1 VASWGIHTEVEFHKW
16 EGEMGVFDGKVAWV
30 TGAGTGIGKAGA
42 LMFAREGAS
51 VALIG
56 RRRDKLD
63 EVATAIHAAGGTATV
78 EALDVADRA
87 KVGAA
92 AARLLQRFRRVDI
105 LVNNAGL
112 NVTNRRLD
120 EITPEDWDHVIAVN
134 LTGAFNMA
142 MAAMPT
148 MREQKD
154 GLIINVASTAAKRV
168 SGVAGIAY
176 SASKFGMLGMSLSL
190 TQEAWKF
197 GVRACCLCPDDV
209 NTPIMARRK
218 VKYPPEVLEQF
229 IQPEDLAET
238 MRFVALMPRRT
249 SIPEMLIYP
258 TNVRPYTPAET
269 GLSS

>member
-1 VASWGIHTEVEFHKW
+1 MTAFA
-16 EGEMGVFDGKVAWV
+16 GKVVWM
-30 TGAGTGIGKAGA
+30 TGAGTGIGRAGA
-42 LMFAREGAS
+42 LMFAQEGAA

-63 EVATAIHAAGGTATV
+63 EVAAEIQAIGGTAAV
-78 EALDVADRA
+78 EALDVADRK
-87 KVGAA
+87 KVGKAGE
-92 AARLLQRFRRVDI
+92 RLLKRLGRVDI

-112 NVTNRRLD
+112 NVVNRRLN
-120 EITPEDWDHVIAVN
+120 EISAEDWDYILAVN
-134 LTGAFNMA
+134 LTGAFNMVQ
-142 MAAMPT
+142 AAMPA
-148 MREQKD
+148 MRRQQD

-209 NTPIMARRK
+209 NTPIMSRRK
-218 VKYPPEVLEQF
+218 VKYRPEVLEQF

-249 SIPEMLIYP
+249 SIPEMIIYP
-258 TNVRPYTPAET
+258 TNIRPYTPAES
-269 GLSS
+269 GLTS

>member
-1 VASWGIHTEVEFHKW
+1 MTAFA
-16 EGEMGVFDGKVAWV
+16 GKVVWM

-42 LMFAREGAS
+42 LMFAQEGAA

-63 EVATAIHAAGGTATV
+63 EVAAEIQAAGGEAAV
-78 EALDVADRA
+78 EALDIADRT
-87 KVGAA
+87 KVGEAGE
-92 AARLLQRFRRVDI
+92 RLLKRLGRVDI

-112 NVTNRRLD
+112 NVVNRRLD
-120 EITPEDWDHVIAVN
+120 EIIAEDWDYILAVN
-134 LTGAFNMA
+134 LTGAFNMVQ
-142 MAAMPT
+142 AAMPT
-148 MREQKD
+148 MRNQKD
-154 GLIINVASTAAKRV
+154 GLIINIASTAAKRV

-197 GVRACCLCPDDV
+197 GIRACCLCPDDV
-209 NTPIMARRK
+209 NTPIMAKRK

-258 TNVRPYTPAET
+258 TNVRPYTSAES
-269 GLSS
+269 GLTS

>member
-1 VASWGIHTEVEFHKW
+1 MTAFV
-16 EGEMGVFDGKVAWV
+16 GKVAWM
-30 TGAGTGIGKAGA
+30 TGAGTGIGRAGA
-42 LMFAREGAS
+42 LMFAREGAA

-63 EVATAIHAAGGTATV
+63 EVATEVQALGGTAMV

-87 KVGAA
+87 EVGEAA
-92 AARLLQRFRRVDI
+92 DRLLKQLGRVDF
-105 LVNNAGL
+105 LVNNAGI
-112 NVTNRRLD
+112 NVLDRRLD
-120 EITPEDWDHVIAVN
+120 EISAANWDYILAVN
-134 LTGAFNMA
+134 LTGAFNMVQAVMPA
-142 MAAMPT
+142 MRAQ
-148 MREQKD
+148 RD

-197 GVRACCLCPDDV
+197 GIRACCLCPDDV

-218 VKYPPEVLEQF
+218 VQYPPEVLEQF

-249 SIPEMLIYP
+249 SIPEMIIYP
-258 TNVRPYTPAET
+258 TNIRPYTPAES
-269 GLSS
+269 GLPS

>member
-1 VASWGIHTEVEFHKW
+1 MTAFA
-16 EGEMGVFDGKVAWV
+16 GKVVWM

-42 LMFAREGAS
+42 LMFAQEGAA

-63 EVATAIHAAGGTATV
+63 EVAAEIQAIGGSAAV
-78 EALDVADRA
+78 EALDVADRK
-87 KVGAA
+87 KVAEAGE
-92 AARLLQRFRRVDI
+92 RLLKRLGRVDI

-112 NVTNRRLD
+112 NVVNRRLD
-120 EITPEDWDHVIAVN
+120 EITAEDWDYILAVN
-134 LTGAFNMA
+134 LTGAFNMVQ
-142 MAAMPT
+142 AAMPT
-148 MREQKD
+148 MRNQKD
-154 GLIINVASTAAKRV
+154 GLIINIASTAAKRV

-197 GVRACCLCPDDV
+197 GIRACCLCPDDV

-218 VKYPPEVLEQF
+218 VQYPPEVLEQF

-258 TNVRPYTPAET
+258 TNVRPYTPAES
-269 GLSS
+269 GLTS

>member
-1 VASWGIHTEVEFHKW
+1 MTAFA
-16 EGEMGVFDGKVAWV
+16 GKVVWM

-42 LMFAREGAS
+42 LMFAQEGAA

-63 EVATAIHAAGGTATV
+63 EVAAEIQAIGGKAAV
-78 EALDVADRA
+78 EALDVADRK
-87 KVGAA
+87 KVGEAGE
-92 AARLLQRFRRVDI
+92 RLLKRLGRVDI

-112 NVTNRRLD
+112 NVVNRRLN
-120 EITPEDWDHVIAVN
+120 EITAEDWDYILAVN
-134 LTGAFNMA
+134 LTGAFNMVQ
-142 MAAMPT
+142 AAMPT
-148 MREQKD
+148 MRNQKD
-154 GLIINVASTAAKRV
+154 GLIINIASTAAKRV

-197 GVRACCLCPDDV
+197 GIRACCLCPDDV

-249 SIPEMLIYP
+249 SIPEMLIYS
-258 TNVRPYTPAET
+258 TNVRPYTPAES
-269 GLSS
+269 GLPS

>member
-1 VASWGIHTEVEFHKW
+1 MTAFA
-16 EGEMGVFDGKVAWV
+16 GKVVWM

-42 LMFAREGAS
+42 LMFAQEGAA

-63 EVATAIHAAGGTATV
+63 EVAAEIQTIGGKAAV
-78 EALDVADRA
+78 EALDVADRK
-87 KVGAA
+87 KVGEAGE
-92 AARLLQRFRRVDI
+92 RLLKRLGRVDI

-112 NVTNRRLD
+112 NVVNRRLN
-120 EITPEDWDHVIAVN
+120 EITAEDWDHILAVN
-134 LTGAFNMA
+134 LTGAFNMVQ
-142 MAAMPT
+142 AAMPT
-148 MREQKD
+148 MRNQQD
-154 GLIINVASTAAKRV
+154 GLIINIASTAAKRV

-197 GVRACCLCPDDV
+197 GIRACCLCPDDV

-229 IQPEDLAET
+229 IQPEDLAEA

-258 TNVRPYTPAET
+258 TNVRPYTPAES
-269 GLSS
+269 GLTS

>member
-1 VASWGIHTEVEFHKW
+1 MTAFA
-16 EGEMGVFDGKVAWV
+16 GKVVWM

-42 LMFAREGAS
+42 LMFAQEGAA

-63 EVATAIHAAGGTATV
+63 EVAAQIQAIGGKAAV
-78 EALDVADRA
+78 EALDVADRK
-87 KVGAA
+87 KVGEAGE
-92 AARLLQRFRRVDI
+92 RLLKRLGRVDI

-112 NVTNRRLD
+112 NVVNRRLD
-120 EITPEDWDHVIAVN
+120 EITAEDWDHILAVN
-134 LTGAFNMA
+134 LTGAFNMVQ
-142 MAAMPT
+142 AAMPT
-148 MREQKD
+148 MRNQKD
-154 GLIINVASTAAKRV
+154 GLIINIASTAAKRV

-197 GVRACCLCPDDV
+197 GIRACCLCPDDV

-258 TNVRPYTPAET
+258 TNVRPYTPAES
-269 GLSS
+269 GLPS

>member
-1 VASWGIHTEVEFHKW
+1 MTAFA
-16 EGEMGVFDGKVAWV
+16 GKVVWM

-42 LMFAREGAS
+42 LMFAQEGAA

-63 EVATAIHAAGGTATV
+63 EVAAEIQAIGGKAVV
-78 EALDVADRA
+78 EALDVADRK
-87 KVGAA
+87 KVGEAGE
-92 AARLLQRFRRVDI
+92 RLLKRLGRVDI

-112 NVTNRRLD
+112 NVVNRRLN
-120 EITPEDWDHVIAVN
+120 EITAEDWDYILAVN
-134 LTGAFNMA
+134 LTGAFNMVQ
-142 MAAMPT
+142 AAMPT
-148 MREQKD
+148 MRNQQD
-154 GLIINVASTAAKRV
+154 GLIINIASTAAKRV

-197 GVRACCLCPDDV
+197 GIRACCLCPDDV

-258 TNVRPYTPAET
+258 TNVRPYTPAES
-269 GLSS
+269 GLTS

>member
-1 VASWGIHTEVEFHKW
+1 MTAFA
-16 EGEMGVFDGKVAWV
+16 GKVVWM

-42 LMFAREGAS
+42 LMFAQEGAA

-63 EVATAIHAAGGTATV
+63 EVAAEIQAIGGTAAV
-78 EALDVADRA
+78 EALDVADRK
-87 KVGAA
+87 KVGEAGE
-92 AARLLQRFRRVDI
+92 RLLKRLGRVDI

-112 NVTNRRLD
+112 NVVNRRLD
-120 EITPEDWDHVIAVN
+120 EITAEDWDYILAVN
-134 LTGAFNMA
+134 LTGAFNMVQA
-142 MAAMPT
+142 VMPT
-148 MREQKD
+148 MRNQKD
-154 GLIINVASTAAKRV
+154 GLIINIASTAAKRV

-197 GVRACCLCPDDV
+197 GIRACCLCPDDV

-258 TNVRPYTPAET
+258 TNVRPYTPAES
-269 GLSS
+269 GLTS

>member
-1 VASWGIHTEVEFHKW
+1 MSAFA
-16 EGEMGVFDGKVAWV
+16 GKVVWM

-42 LMFAREGAS
+42 LMFAREGAA

-56 RRRDKLD
+56 RRRDTLD
-63 EVATAIHAAGGTATV
+63 EVAAEIQAFGGTAAVETV
-78 EALDVADRA
+78 DVADRL
-87 KVGAA
+87 KVGEVAE
-92 AARLLQRFRRVDI
+92 RLLERLKGVDI
-105 LVNNAGL
+105 LVNNAGI
-112 NVTNRRLD
+112 NVVNRRLE
-120 EITPEDWDHVIAVN
+120 EIAAADWDCILAVN
-134 LTGAFNMA
+134 LTGAFNMVQ
-142 MAAMPT
+142 AALPP
-148 MREQKD
+148 MRAQRD

-238 MRFVALMPRRT
+238 MKFVALMPRRT
-249 SIPEMLIYP
+249 SIPEMIIYP
-258 TNVRPYTPAET
+258 TNIRPYTPAES
-269 GLSS
+269 GLPS

>member
-1 VASWGIHTEVEFHKW
+1 MTAF
-16 EGEMGVFDGKVAWV
+16 MGKVVWV
-30 TGAGTGIGKAGA
+30 TGAGTGIGKAAA
-42 LMFAREGAS
+42 LMFAREGAT

-56 RRRDKLD
+56 RRRDKLE
-63 EVATAIHAAGGTATV
+63 EVAAEIKGTGGTSAV
-78 EALDVADRA
+78 EALDVAERS
-87 KVGAA
+87 KVGVAA
-92 AARLLQRFRRVDI
+92 GRLLKGLGRVDI

-112 NVTNRRLD
+112 NVLNRRLD
-120 EITPEDWDHVIAVN
+120 EITAEDWDYIIGVN
-134 LTGAFNMA
+134 LTGAFNMVHVVL
-142 MAAMPT
+142 PT
-148 MREQKD
+148 MRKQGE

-190 TQEAWKF
+190 TQEAFKF

-209 NTPIMARRK
+209 NTPIMSRRK

-238 MRFVALMPRRT
+238 MRFVALMPSRT

>member
-1 VASWGIHTEVEFHKW
+1 MTAFA
-16 EGEMGVFDGKVAWV
+16 GKVAWV
-30 TGAGTGIGKAGA
+30 TGAGTGIGKAAA
-42 LMFAREGAS
+42 LMFAREGAA

-56 RRRDKLD
+56 RRRDKLE
-63 EVATAIHAAGGTATV
+63 EVAAEIKASGGTGIV

-87 KVGAA
+87 KVGEAA
-92 AARLLQRFRRVDI
+92 GRLLKTLGRVDI

-112 NVTNRRLD
+112 NVLNRRLD
-120 EITPEDWDHVIAVN
+120 EITAEDWDHIIAVN

-142 MAAMPT
+142 QAVMPT
-148 MREQKD
+148 MRKQGD

-209 NTPIMARRK
+209 NTPIMSGRK

-238 MRFVALMPRRT
+238 MRFVALMPKRT

>member
-1 VASWGIHTEVEFHKW
+1 MSAFA
-16 EGEMGVFDGKVAWV
+16 GKVVWM

-42 LMFAREGAS
+42 LMFAQEGAA

-63 EVATAIHAAGGTATV
+63 EVAAEIQAVGGRAAV
-78 EALDVADRA
+78 EVLDVADRK
-87 KVGAA
+87 KVGETGE
-92 AARLLQRFRRVDI
+92 RLLKSLGRVDI

-112 NVTNRRLD
+112 NVVNRRLN
-120 EITPEDWDHVIAVN
+120 EITAEDWDYILAVN
-134 LTGAFNMA
+134 LTGAFNMVQ
-142 MAAMPT
+142 AAMPT
-148 MREQKD
+148 MRNQKD
-154 GLIINVASTAAKRV
+154 GLIINIASTAAKRV

-197 GVRACCLCPDDV
+197 GIRACCLCPDDV

-258 TNVRPYTPAET
+258 TNVRPYTPAES
-269 GLSS
+269 GLTS

>member
-1 VASWGIHTEVEFHKW
+1 MAAFV
-16 EGEMGVFDGKVAWV
+16 GKVAWM
-30 TGAGTGIGKAGA
+30 TGAATGIGRAGA
-42 LMFAREGAS
+42 LMFAREGAA

-63 EVATAIHAAGGTATV
+63 EVAAEVQALGGTAMV
-78 EALDVADRA
+78 ESLDVADRA
-87 KVGAA
+87 KVGEAA
-92 AARLLQRFRRVDI
+92 DRLLKQLGRVDF
-105 LVNNAGL
+105 LVNNAGI
-112 NVTNRRLD
+112 NVLDRRLD
-120 EITPEDWDHVIAVN
+120 EISAANWDYILAVN
-134 LTGAFNMA
+134 LTGAFNMVQAVMPA
-142 MAAMPT
+142 MRAQ
-148 MREQKD
+148 RD

-197 GVRACCLCPDDV
+197 GIRACCLCPDDV

-218 VKYPPEVLEQF
+218 VQYPPEVLEQF

-249 SIPEMLIYP
+249 SIPEMIIYP
-258 TNVRPYTPAET
+258 TNIRPYTPAES
-269 GLSS
+269 GLPS

>member
-1 VASWGIHTEVEFHKW
+1 MTAFA
-16 EGEMGVFDGKVAWV
+16 GKVVWM

-42 LMFAREGAS
+42 LMFAREGAA

-63 EVATAIHAAGGTATV
+63 EVAADIQAIGGTAVV
-78 EALDVADRA
+78 EALDVADRK
-87 KVGAA
+87 KVGEAGE
-92 AARLLQRFRRVDI
+92 RLLKRLGRVDI

-112 NVTNRRLD
+112 NVVNRRLN
-120 EITPEDWDHVIAVN
+120 EITAEDWDYILAVN
-134 LTGAFNMA
+134 LTGAFNMVQ
-142 MAAMPT
+142 AAMPA
-148 MREQKD
+148 MRNQKD

-197 GVRACCLCPDDV
+197 GIRACCLCPDDV

-249 SIPEMLIYP
+249 SIPEMIIYP
-258 TNVRPYTPAET
+258 TNVRPYTPAES
-269 GLSS
+269 GLPS

>member
-1 VASWGIHTEVEFHKW
+1 MTAFA
-16 EGEMGVFDGKVAWV
+16 GKVVWM

-42 LMFAREGAS
+42 LMFAREGAA

-63 EVATAIHAAGGTATV
+63 EVAAEIQAIGGKAVV
-78 EALDVADRA
+78 EALDVADRK
-87 KVGAA
+87 KVGEAGE
-92 AARLLQRFRRVDI
+92 RLLKRLGRVDI

-112 NVTNRRLD
+112 NVVNRRLN
-120 EITPEDWDHVIAVN
+120 EITAEDWDYILAVN
-134 LTGAFNMA
+134 LTGAFNMVQ
-142 MAAMPT
+142 AAMPT
-148 MREQKD
+148 MRNQKD
-154 GLIINVASTAAKRV
+154 GLIINIASTAAKRV

-197 GVRACCLCPDDV
+197 GIRACCLCPDDV

-258 TNVRPYTPAET
+258 TNVRPYTPAES
-269 GLSS
+269 GLTS

>member
-1 VASWGIHTEVEFHKW
+1 MTAFA
-16 EGEMGVFDGKVAWV
+16 GKVVWM

-42 LMFAREGAS
+42 LMFAREGAA

-63 EVATAIHAAGGTATV
+63 EVAAEIQAIGGTAVV
-78 EALDVADRA
+78 EALDVADRK
-87 KVGAA
+87 KVGEAGE
-92 AARLLQRFRRVDI
+92 RLLKRLGRVDI

-112 NVTNRRLD
+112 NVVNRRLD
-120 EITPEDWDHVIAVN
+120 EITAEDWDYILAVN
-134 LTGAFNMA
+134 LTGAFNMVQ
-142 MAAMPT
+142 AAMPA
-148 MREQKD
+148 MRNQQD
-154 GLIINVASTAAKRV
+154 GLIINIASTAAKRV

-197 GVRACCLCPDDV
+197 GIRACCLCPDDV

-258 TNVRPYTPAET
+258 TNVRPYTPAES
-269 GLSS
+269 GLPS

>member
-1 VASWGIHTEVEFHKW
+1 MSAFA
-16 EGEMGVFDGKVAWV
+16 GKVVWM

-42 LMFAREGAS
+42 LMFAQEGAA

-63 EVATAIHAAGGTATV
+63 EVAAEIQAIGGRAAV
-78 EALDVADRA
+78 EVLDVADRK
-87 KVGAA
+87 KVGETGE
-92 AARLLQRFRRVDI
+92 RLLKSLGRVDI

-112 NVTNRRLD
+112 NVVNRRLN
-120 EITPEDWDHVIAVN
+120 EITAEDWDYILAVN
-134 LTGAFNMA
+134 LTGAFNMVQ
-142 MAAMPT
+142 AAMPT
-148 MREQKD
+148 MRNQKD
-154 GLIINVASTAAKRV
+154 GLIINIASTAAKRV

-197 GVRACCLCPDDV
+197 GIRACCLCPDDV

-258 TNVRPYTPAET
+258 TNVRPYTPAES
-269 GLSS
+269 GLTS

>member
-1 VASWGIHTEVEFHKW
+1 MTAFA
-16 EGEMGVFDGKVAWV
+16 GKVIWM

-42 LMFAREGAS
+42 LMFAREGAA

-63 EVATAIHAAGGTATV
+63 EVAAEIQAIGGTAVV
-78 EALDVADRA
+78 EALDVADRK
-87 KVGAA
+87 KVGEAGE
-92 AARLLQRFRRVDI
+92 RLLKRLGRVDI

-112 NVTNRRLD
+112 NVVNRRLD
-120 EITPEDWDHVIAVN
+120 EITAEDWDSILAVN
-134 LTGAFNMA
+134 LTGAFNMVQ
-142 MAAMPT
+142 AAMPA
-148 MREQKD
+148 MRNQQD
-154 GLIINVASTAAKRV
+154 GLIINIASTAAKRV

-197 GVRACCLCPDDV
+197 GIRACCLCPDDV

-258 TNVRPYTPAET
+258 TNVRPYTPAES
-269 GLSS
+269 GLTS

>member
-1 VASWGIHTEVEFHKW
+1 MTAFA
-16 EGEMGVFDGKVAWV
+16 GKVVWM

-42 LMFAREGAS
+42 LMFAQEGAA

-63 EVATAIHAAGGTATV
+63 EVAAEIQAIGGKAAV
-78 EALDVADRA
+78 EALDVADRK
-87 KVGAA
+87 KVGEAGE
-92 AARLLQRFRRVDI
+92 RLLKRLGRVDI

-112 NVTNRRLD
+112 NVVNRRLN
-120 EITPEDWDHVIAVN
+120 EITAEDWDYILAVN
-134 LTGAFNMA
+134 LTGAFNMVQ
-142 MAAMPT
+142 AAMPT
-148 MREQKD
+148 MRNQQD
-154 GLIINVASTAAKRV
+154 GLIINIASTAAKRV

-197 GVRACCLCPDDV
+197 GIRACCLCPDDV

-218 VKYPPEVLEQF
+218 VKYPPEVLDQF

-258 TNVRPYTPAET
+258 TNVRPYTPAES
-269 GLSS
+269 GLTS

>member
-1 VASWGIHTEVEFHKW
+1 MTAFA
-16 EGEMGVFDGKVAWV
+16 GKVVWV
-30 TGAGTGIGKAGA
+30 TGAGTGIGRAGA
-42 LMFAREGAS
+42 LMFAREGAA

-63 EVATAIHAAGGTATV
+63 EVAAEIQAFGGKAAVQAI
-78 EALDVADRA
+78 DVADRK
-87 KVGAA
+87 KVGKAGEGLLK
-92 AARLLQRFRRVDI
+92 RLGRVDI

-112 NVTNRRLD
+112 NVVNRRLD
-120 EITPEDWDHVIAVN
+120 EISAEDWDYILAVN
-134 LTGAFNMA
+134 LTGAFNMVQ
-142 MAAMPT
+142 AAMPA
-148 MREQKD
+148 MQRQKD

-197 GVRACCLCPDDV
+197 GIRACCLCPDDV

-258 TNVRPYTPAET
+258 TNVRPYTPAES
-269 GLSS
+269 GLPS

>member
-1 VASWGIHTEVEFHKW
+1 MTAFA
-16 EGEMGVFDGKVAWV
+16 GKVVWM

-42 LMFAREGAS
+42 LMFAQEGAV

-56 RRRDKLD
+56 RGRDKLD
-63 EVATAIHAAGGTATV
+63 EVAAEIQAMGGRAVV
-78 EALDVADRA
+78 EAFDVADRK
-87 KVGAA
+87 KVGEAGD
-92 AARLLQRFRRVDI
+92 RLLKGLGRVDI

-112 NVTNRRLD
+112 NVVNRRLD
-120 EITPEDWDHVIAVN
+120 EITAEEWDYILAVN
-134 LTGAFNMA
+134 LTGAFNMVQAVMPA
-142 MAAMPT
+142 M
-148 MREQKD
+148 RNQRD

-197 GVRACCLCPDDV
+197 GIRACCLCPDDV

-229 IQPEDLAET
+229 IQPEDLAQT
-238 MRFVALMPRRT
+238 MRFVAMMPRRT

-258 TNVRPYTPAET
+258 TNVRPYTPAES
-269 GLSS
+269 GLPS

>member
-1 VASWGIHTEVEFHKW
+1 MTAFA
-16 EGEMGVFDGKVAWV
+16 GKVVWM
-30 TGAGTGIGKAGA
+30 TGAGTGIGRAGA
-42 LMFAREGAS
+42 LMFAQEGAA

-63 EVATAIHAAGGTATV
+63 EVAAQIQAIGGKAAV
-78 EALDVADRA
+78 EALDVADRK
-87 KVGAA
+87 KVGVAGK
-92 AARLLQRFRRVDI
+92 RLLKRLGRVDI

-112 NVTNRRLD
+112 NVVNRRLN
-120 EITPEDWDHVIAVN
+120 EITAEDWDYILAVN
-134 LTGAFNMA
+134 LTGAFNMVQ
-142 MAAMPT
+142 AAMPT
-148 MREQKD
+148 MRNQKD
-154 GLIINVASTAAKRV
+154 GLIINIASTAAKRV

-197 GVRACCLCPDDV
+197 GIRACCLCPDDV

-258 TNVRPYTPAET
+258 TNVRPYTPAES
-269 GLSS
+269 GLPS